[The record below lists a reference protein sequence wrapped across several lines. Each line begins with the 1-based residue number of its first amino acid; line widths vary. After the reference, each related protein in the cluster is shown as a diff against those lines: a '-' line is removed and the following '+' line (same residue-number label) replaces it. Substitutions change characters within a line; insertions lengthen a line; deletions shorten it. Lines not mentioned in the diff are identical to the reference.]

1 MRAELA
7 DRRRSTIDFL
17 QLLARATR
25 QFRTY
30 PSTSSLCTDAVET
43 CHRAFLALGID
54 GPIALRVTSQHLL
67 LDDEPIERDSVIEA
81 ELRHTLHGSRIGS
94 IEFDRAVS
102 SRDWTQ
108 FCALVAAARRSAP
121 EATTFAE
128 RLMDAG
134 VTTIVPRMTPRPE
147 VLSFPDTPD
156 ATSRLIAFERTRQ
169 AAAIPGAP
177 AQYLYPPDKGW
188 VRLDPSV
195 DDASISLIDLTLL
208 AGDPGRLAGI
218 LARLVDDAIDE
229 SDSREPL
236 CDRYN
241 DVVTL
246 IGAIEPHLGR
256 TLMAKLARAV
266 LDLDVDRRRTLLKK
280 SILPHLLDGR
290 AGGDAVLSEFPD
302 VELADA
308 LGLLFDLEMASPQLL
323 PLALDRLRLAPDRRA
338 RLMPLLDGGS
348 GRSRSAPQDRWAA
361 AGFDQRA
368 KQLVQIDADVPRQ
381 FDDFAAFD
389 LSIDEATRTA
399 LTEARST
406 IDATDALDVW
416 MGSVVALVRLEASP
430 GVVASLLDRM
440 GPVLQGLVRN
450 ERWADATLWLA
461 RIAEIGAGVESTRPE
476 IAAELRAALG
486 RFCDRHVFLH
496 MANLSG
502 TDAGRTD
509 IPLLFAALGPSIVS
523 PWLNALASP
532 SDRGAAMRLRSA
544 MCQHAVEV
552 GPAIAERLPSL
563 RADVAV
569 VAVNVLGFAGTGHEV
584 AIAATVGGADEALDR
599 EALRAL
605 ARIASPK
612 AASLIASHIERG
624 GRPQPVAEEALWR
637 LPAPLAR
644 THARALLCRREFIA
658 RWPQVAARLLE
669 RIAPGSADTELEPVL
684 ETLAPLRFHF
694 WNPAMARVGAK
705 ARGLM

>member
-156 ATSRLIAFERTRQ
+156 ATGRLIAFERTRQ
-169 AAAIPGAP
+169 AAATPGAP
-177 AQYLYPPDKGW
+177 SQYLYPPDKGW

-195 DDASISLIDLTLL
+195 EDASISLTDLTLL
-208 AGDPGRLAGI
+208 AGDPRRLAEI
-218 LARLVDDAIDE
+218 LARLVDDAIDAG
-229 SDSREPL
+229 DSREPL
-236 CDRYN
+236 RDRYD

-266 LDLDVDRRRTLLKK
+266 LDLDVDRRRALLKR

-290 AGGDAVLSEFPD
+290 ADGDAVLSEFPD

-308 LGLLFDLEMASPQLL
+308 LGLLFDLEM
-323 PLALDRLRLAPDRRA
+323 
-338 RLMPLLDGGS
+338 
-348 GRSRSAPQDRWAA
+348 
-361 AGFDQRA
+361 
-368 KQLVQIDADVPRQ
+368 
-381 FDDFAAFD
+381 
-389 LSIDEATRTA
+389 
-399 LTEARST
+399 
-406 IDATDALDVW
+406 
-416 MGSVVALVRLEASP
+416 
-430 GVVASLLDRM
+430 
-440 GPVLQGLVRN
+440 
-450 ERWADATLWLA
+450 
-461 RIAEIGAGVESTRPE
+461 
-476 IAAELRAALG
+476 
-486 RFCDRHVFLH
+486 
-496 MANLSG
+496 
-502 TDAGRTD
+502 
-509 IPLLFAALGPSIVS
+509 
-523 PWLNALASP
+523 
-532 SDRGAAMRLRSA
+532 
-544 MCQHAVEV
+544 
-552 GPAIAERLPSL
+552 
-563 RADVAV
+563 
-569 VAVNVLGFAGTGHEV
+569 
-584 AIAATVGGADEALDR
+584 
-599 EALRAL
+599 
-605 ARIASPK
+605 
-612 AASLIASHIERG
+612 
-624 GRPQPVAEEALWR
+624 
-637 LPAPLAR
+637 
-644 THARALLCRREFIA
+644 
-658 RWPQVAARLLE
+658 
-669 RIAPGSADTELEPVL
+669 
-684 ETLAPLRFHF
+684 
-694 WNPAMARVGAK
+694 
-705 ARGLM
+705 